1 MQNLLLLIRG
11 EGGFPSSLGLT
22 GFIVR
27 LSVNDVYQSWQQSE
41 ELMLLVELRE
51 QRASLH
57 NQLMF
62 HLIFYLY

>member
-1 MQNLLLLIRG
+1 MQNLLLLIKG
-11 EGGFPSSLGLT
+11 EGGFPSSLSLT

-51 QRASLH
+51 KPASLH

-62 HLIFYLY
+62 HSVFYL